1 MANRDFLENRNINEG
16 NSLLDLVQ
24 NISPDS
30 EDEVNFTG
38 HSIYYNDQNYKECI
52 ARSNGAL
59 RILNLNCGGLNA
71 KFDNLKIFLAE
82 CNNTMFPLHVITLQE
97 THINS
102 NSDIRYF
109 DLPGYTL
116 VYDLARIN
124 TFGGV
129 AIYVHDSFSFNRLDT
144 VAFKQNSTVYESMYL
159 EIYNKDASFH
169 KYIIGSVYRRPSELL
184 DDLKQFIEEFSI
196 TLSSIHSVSKQAY
209 INGDYNIDLL
219 QLHTNTHY
227 NTFYENTTAQGFFPK
242 ITRPT
247 RSHGS
252 SHKLIDN
259 VFTNNLCKR
268 HTSGILT
275 HQISDHFMTFS
286 IVEGNIKQIKDPVK
300 YVEVQNINPA
310 SINNFK
316 NLIATSDLLS
326 QLDLNV
332 NANPNVNYNL
342 LSSVLEQAK
351 IRHIPKKIQRF
362 NRRKHCIEP
371 WMNKEL
377 LTLINKK
384 NDKYRDWKSTN
395 NDIEYETKK
404 INFKTFERIVKE
416 NIKEAKRD
424 YYFKTFTAHKNDLRK
439 TWRTIDDTLNKK
451 SNKSKF
457 PSKFIVNN
465 RTVTDH
471 KKIAD
476 EFNIFFSNIGS
487 TLSASIKLDD
497 STIAFTDY
505 LDNPTEH
512 RFSFSKIT
520 ENETLTIINNLKS
533 KNSSGNDD
541 ISNRLLKSIK
551 CEISKPLTI
560 IINQSLET
568 GIFPDALKVAKV
580 KPLFKKGDNC
590 CLNNYRPISLLPTIS
605 KIFERVMYT
614 QLYYYFNVNNLLS
627 EQQYGFRSQHS
638 TELASVKLVD
648 FILKEM
654 DNIRDIKI
662 PASIFLDLSK
672 AFDTLNFDILLR
684 KLQHYGIDGNSLNL
698 IKSYLTN
705 RFQYVQFENSDSSLL
720 EVKTGIPQ
728 GSILG
733 PLFFSILIN
742 DLVNCSTKFQFLMYA
757 DDTTI
762 YFNLNDF
769 PLINREIEINSELE
783 KVNTCL
789 KLNKLAIN
797 VDKSKCMF
805 FQKRRSMT
813 PLKFL
818 MNNRAIDV
826 VHNFNYLGIMLDAN
840 MSWKSHIAMVS
851 NKLSRING
859 ILHRLKYLYPQN
871 ILITLYKSL
880 FIPHINYGSL
890 LWGHVGESIDKIQ
903 KKAIRTITY
912 SNYIAHSEPLIKSL
926 NLLKVKDL
934 FNLKILKFLFNLY
947 HNKLPPYF
955 NNYRLD
961 LEKIETPYALRPHP
975 LPVPRVSHA
984 YAEAGLVYQ
993 LVIMLNKVTV
1003 SDNLI
1008 SRRIHDPNYSLAGFN
1023 QLLINKMLDN
1033 YSYDCPLAICHT
1045 CGRT

>member
-1 MANRDFLENRNINEG
+1 M
-16 NSLLDLVQ
+16 
-24 NISPDS
+24 
-30 EDEVNFTG
+30 
-38 HSIYYNDQNYKECI
+38 
-52 ARSNGAL
+52 
-59 RILNLNCGGLNA
+59 
-71 KFDNLKIFLAE
+71 
-82 CNNTMFPLHVITLQE
+82 
-97 THINS
+97 
-102 NSDIRYF
+102 
-109 DLPGYTL
+109 
-116 VYDLARIN
+116 
-124 TFGGV
+124 
-129 AIYVHDSFSFNRLDT
+129 
-144 VAFKQNSTVYESMYL
+144 
-159 EIYNKDASFH
+159 
-169 KYIIGSVYRRPSELL
+169 
-184 DDLKQFIEEFSI
+184 
-196 TLSSIHSVSKQAY
+196 
-209 INGDYNIDLL
+209 
-219 QLHTNTHY
+219 
-227 NTFYENTTAQGFFPK
+227 
-242 ITRPT
+242 
-247 RSHGS
+247 
-252 SHKLIDN
+252 
-259 VFTNNLCKR
+259 
-268 HTSGILT
+268 
-275 HQISDHFMTFS
+275 
-286 IVEGNIKQIKDPVK
+286 
-300 YVEVQNINPA
+300 
-310 SINNFK
+310 
-316 NLIATSDLLS
+316 
-326 QLDLNV
+326 
-332 NANPNVNYNL
+332 
-342 LSSVLEQAK
+342 
-351 IRHIPKKIQRF
+351 
-362 NRRKHCIEP
+362 
-371 WMNKEL
+371 
-377 LTLINKK
+377 
-384 NDKYRDWKSTN
+384 
-395 NDIEYETKK
+395 
-404 INFKTFERIVKE
+404 
-416 NIKEAKRD
+416 
-424 YYFKTFTAHKNDLRK
+424 
-439 TWRTIDDTLNKK
+439 
-451 SNKSKF
+451 
-457 PSKFIVNN
+457 
-465 RTVTDH
+465 
-471 KKIAD
+471 
-476 EFNIFFSNIGS
+476 
-487 TLSASIKLDD
+487 
-497 STIAFTDY
+497 
-505 LDNPTEH
+505 
-512 RFSFSKIT
+512 
-520 ENETLTIINNLKS
+520 
-533 KNSSGNDD
+533 
-541 ISNRLLKSIK
+541 
-551 CEISKPLTI
+551 
-560 IINQSLET
+560 
-568 GIFPDALKVAKV
+568 
-580 KPLFKKGDNC
+580 
-590 CLNNYRPISLLPTIS
+590 PTIS

-783 KVNTCL
+783 KVNTWL

-805 FQKRRSMT
+805 FQKRRSIT

-912 SNYIAHSEPLIKSL
+912 SNYIAHSEPLLKSL

-993 LVIMLNKVTV
+993 LVIMQNKITV

>member
-1 MANRDFLENRNINEG
+1 MRSHVYIGGDF
-16 NSLLDLVQ
+16 
-24 NISPDS
+24 
-30 EDEVNFTG
+30 
-38 HSIYYNDQNYKECI
+38 
-52 ARSNGAL
+52 
-59 RILNLNCGGLNA
+59 
-71 KFDNLKIFLAE
+71 
-82 CNNTMFPLHVITLQE
+82 
-97 THINS
+97 
-102 NSDIRYF
+102 
-109 DLPGYTL
+109 
-116 VYDLARIN
+116 
-124 TFGGV
+124 
-129 AIYVHDSFSFNRLDT
+129 
-144 VAFKQNSTVYESMYL
+144 
-159 EIYNKDASFH
+159 
-169 KYIIGSVYRRPSELL
+169 
-184 DDLKQFIEEFSI
+184 
-196 TLSSIHSVSKQAY
+196 
-209 INGDYNIDLL
+209 NIDLL
-219 QLHTNTHY
+219 EINQKHRYHVFLCECGNSGLSPTYHH
-227 NTFYENTTAQGFFPK
+227 FP
-242 ITRPT
+242 
-247 RSHGS
+247 
-252 SHKLIDN
+252 LIDN

-316 NLIATSDLLS
+316 NSIATSDLLS

-384 NDKYRDWKSTN
+384 NDKYRDWKFTN

-404 INFKTFERIVKE
+404 NNFKTFERIVKE

-520 ENETLTIINNLKS
+520 ENETLTIINNFKS

-684 KLQHYGIDGNSLNL
+684 KLQHCGIDGNSLNL

-783 KVNTCL
+783 KVNTWL

-805 FQKRRSMT
+805 FQKRRSIT

-912 SNYIAHSEPLIKSL
+912 SNYIAHSEPLLKSL

-993 LVIMLNKVTV
+993 LVIMQNKITV